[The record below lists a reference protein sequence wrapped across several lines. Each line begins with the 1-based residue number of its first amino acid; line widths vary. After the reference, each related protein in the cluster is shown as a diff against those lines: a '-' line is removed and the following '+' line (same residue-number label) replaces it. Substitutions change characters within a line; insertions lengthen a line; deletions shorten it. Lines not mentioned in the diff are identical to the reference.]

1 MVGVLAILMG
11 IGFIGFLISTY
22 PVQSLLL
29 VGIAVAIVAWLL
41 VLRNS
46 ARKKQVTEQQ
56 MPPIL
61 LRPRVSRTC
70 YCLDA
75 GRTSCVRDANSAADC
90 THLYCT
96 GHSKRDDRA

>member
-1 MVGVLAILMG
+1 MPRQYVRGYFRRSRSSSGGCMVGVLAILMG

-46 ARKKQVTEQQ
+46 ARKKQVTELQ

-70 YCLDA
+70 YIFDS
-75 GRTSCVRDANSAADC
+75 GRT
-90 THLYCT
+90 Y
-96 GHSKRDDRA
+96 